1 MPALPGG
8 AADKL
13 GNRYEA
19 WWTLYR
25 VADVLRG
32 RGSRLR
38 LEPPGI
44 QGNGIEFWIDEVDG
58 RWFEQVKSGQRPW
71 TMSRLTEDGVLTSVR
86 GHLDGGHG
94 VRLTLAS
101 GAPDLSSLSDH
112 ARAAGSLDEYLEVM
126 TARERPCFDR
136 LTSTW
141 QIPEATAWEYLRRV
155 YVEQHPEASLRRLVH
170 QAYELIVNGDPELVV
185 NDLRGWLDD
194 MLHQTVTAPV
204 VWEHLRGNGFGRR
217 LLAGDPQTVDALAA
231 TVDRHRRRIDGARPA
246 LGTVTQPQV
255 QDLVDLLLA
264 PEGPQVLIVHGKAGS
279 GKSTVVV
286 DALAHLRSAGWHS
299 AAVRMDTAAPS
310 SHTAAGLGRA
320 FELAGSPVVL
330 LDGVAAGSPAVLL
343 VDQLDAVSTY
353 SGRLPDSYD
362 AVAELIEQALMV
374 PNVKIVLVVRTVDLQ
389 ADPRMRLLR
398 ANKTR
403 VTLLEVRDLALD
415 DVCAALMQSGIDPTV
430 MTSAT
435 LELLRVP
442 LHLAVFSGLPEV
454 AQQAPYR
461 TLTELYQRFTDETR
475 LEVGRAVGHLDWT
488 AVTSPLVV
496 MMSDQE
502 RLDAPVAVLD
512 GADPAEVRALLS
524 RGLIVEDEGRYAFFH
539 ESYFDFLFARTFV
552 TGGGELCDFLLSTG
566 QQLFRRAQTRQVLDY
581 QAGTDRTAYR
591 QTVVRLL
598 TAGGVRMH
606 LQEVV
611 TTSLALLEAD
621 PEDWLAIEPL
631 AFGDHALRWRLAG
644 LLSIPSW
651 FDAADGAGRWEQLL
665 ANPATVDVAARQLIV
680 AARHR
685 PQRVVTV
692 VRPHVGSSDAWR
704 IRIRNLV
711 EMSLTPGLVDL
722 AVDLIEQGELDDA
735 RGRFAVNSDFWSVI
749 YMLREQDPA
758 GAARLIGAYLRRGLA
773 RAEADG
779 LSDPFAPGYVEP
791 HSSSGG
797 ASTITEVAASAP
809 QIFMADALPFVVR
822 VAELT
827 AAVDD
832 PGELRTSKRWGMRY
846 LDAPTDI
853 DEAVFVG
860 VEEALRLVAGD
871 QPEVAAAIVWPL
883 ATNDVQELRFLV
895 CRTLAAIDGS
905 DHADAAVDWLLAD
918 TRNLHLGWIRSR
930 SWASRQ
936 LIEVATRCC
945 SGGRLDALAS
955 ALMAYYPWWELTAH
969 GRSERGRAQYELLTG
984 IDVARRNEGVAR
996 RIAEWERKFTEPP
1009 TPPKPLG
1016 MASFVGPPVPQPA
1029 AAHMTDEDWIRAIG
1043 KYRLN
1048 ETTWKGDG
1056 GVGGARELARLLGS
1070 RAEVE
1075 PERFARLAMTF
1086 NGDIPPE
1093 HLVHVIDA
1101 VAGKVPVPV
1110 LSELCRHA
1118 RQVAGQSV
1126 GRTLCR
1132 AVAAV
1137 AADADGAMVRLV
1149 EECARDDDP
1158 DHEAARTA
1166 SWSGEYFH
1174 GGDLVSAGMNCTRGA
1189 AARAVAA
1196 LLFVQRDL
1204 ADQLAST
1211 VAALASDPILA
1222 VRTQAAEAVGAL
1234 LNASP
1239 LQAVDIAADLF
1250 DAPVDIFEASTCCQL
1265 LQYMLDRD
1273 PARFVPH
1280 LVRALEGPEPVA
1292 EAAGWVWAV
1301 AFVHDVLV
1309 PPAPTTLGDVSTAAR
1324 RGAASAYA
1332 TEPSAAP
1339 DQLAVLFHDS
1349 DPAVRE
1355 AAAAAMR
1362 MVDELN
1368 TEEAERLVEAFT
1380 GSPAFVDHFEDLVR
1394 ALERSTNMLPEATI
1408 RAFELAVGAAGREIG
1423 DIRTARAAMSP
1434 TVIEVV
1440 LRLYRQGDLAMR
1452 TRCLDLIDELT
1463 LSGAYGL
1470 EDALAEAR

>member
-1 MPALPGG
+1 MAALPGG
-8 AADKL
+8 PADKL

-32 RGSRLR
+32 RASRLR

-44 QGNGIEFWIDEVDG
+44 QGDGIEFWVDEDGG
-58 RWFEQVKSGQRPW
+58 RWFEQVKSGQRTW
-71 TMSRLTEDGVLTSVR
+71 TMSRLIDDGVLKSVR
-86 GHLDGGHG
+86 GHLDGGHR
-94 VRLTLAS
+94 VRFTLAS

-112 ARAAGSLDEYLEVM
+112 ARAAGSLDEYLDVM
-126 TARERPCFDR
+126 TARERPWFDR
-136 LTSTW
+136 LTGNW
-141 QIPEATAWEYLRRV
+141 QVAEALAWKHLQRV
-155 YVEQHPEASLRRLVH
+155 HVEQHPVASLRRLVH
-170 QAYELIVNGDPELVV
+170 QAYELIVQGDPELVV

-194 MLHQTVTAPV
+194 MVHLTVTAPV
-204 VWEHLRGNGFGRR
+204 VWEHLRSKGFGRR
-217 LLAGDPQTVDALAA
+217 LLAGDPSTVDALAA
-231 TVDRHRRRIDGARPA
+231 TVERHRRRIDGARPA
-246 LGTVTQPQV
+246 LGTVAQPQV

-264 PEGPQVLIVHGKAGS
+264 SEGPQVLVVHGKAGS
-279 GKSTVVV
+279 GKSTVVA
-286 DALAHLRSAGWHS
+286 DALAHLGSASWHS

-362 AVAELIEQALMV
+362 AVAELLQQAV
-374 PNVKIVLVVRTVDLQ
+374 QVSNVKIVLVVRTVDLQ
-389 ADPRMRLLR
+389 ADPRMRSLL
-398 ANKTR
+398 ADKSR
-403 VTLLEVRDLALD
+403 VTLLEVHDLALD
-415 DVCAALMQSGIDPTV
+415 DVRASLARSGIDSTVLSPT
-430 MTSAT
+430 T

-442 LHLAVFSGLPEV
+442 LHLAVFSALPEA

-475 LEVGRAVGHLDWT
+475 HEVGRAVGHLDWT

-496 MMSDQE
+496 MMSEQE

-512 GADPAEVRALLS
+512 GADPAEVRMLVS
-524 RGLIVEDEGRYAFFH
+524 RGLLVEDDGRYAFFH
-539 ESYFDFLFARTFV
+539 ESYFDFLFARSFV
-552 TGGGELCDFLLSTG
+552 ASGGELRDFLLSSG

-581 QAGTDRTAYR
+581 LAGTDRAAYR

-598 TAGGVRMH
+598 TASGVRVH

-611 TTSLALLEAD
+611 TTSLALLEAGPD
-621 PEDWLAIEPL
+621 DWLAIEPL

-644 LLSIPSW
+644 LLSTPSW
-651 FDAADGAGRWEQLL
+651 FDAADEAQRWEHLL
-665 ANPATVDVAARQLIV
+665 ADPATVDVAARQLIV

-685 PQRVVTV
+685 AQRVAAL

-711 EMSLTPGLVDL
+711 EVSLTPGLVDL
-722 AVDLIEQGELDDA
+722 AVDLIERGELDDA

-749 YMLREQDPA
+749 YMLREQDPV

-779 LSDPFAPGYVEP
+779 LIDPFAPGYVEP

-809 QIFMADALPFVVR
+809 QTFVAEVLPFVLR

-827 AAVDD
+827 AAEDD
-832 PGELRTSKRWGMRY
+832 PGELRTSTRWGMRY

-883 ATNDVQELRFLV
+883 AANDFQELRFLV
-895 CRTLAAIDGS
+895 CRTLAAIDRS

-918 TRNLHLGWIRSR
+918 LRNMRLGWIRSQ
-930 SWASRQ
+930 SWASRE
-936 LIEVATRCC
+936 LIEVSTRRC
-945 SGGRLDALAS
+945 SGVRLEALVS
-955 ALMAYYPWWELTAH
+955 ALMAYYPWWELGAQ
-969 GRSERGRAQYELLTG
+969 GRSERGRAQYELSTG
-984 IDVARRNEGVAR
+984 IDVARRTEAVTR
-996 RIAEWERKFTEPP
+996 RIAEWERKFAEPP
-1009 TPPKPLG
+1009 TPPQPLG
-1016 MASFVGPPVPQPA
+1016 MAGFVGPPVPQPA

-1070 RAEVE
+1070 QAEVE
-1075 PERFARLAMTF
+1075 PARFARLAMRFDRDT
-1086 NGDIPPE
+1086 PAE

-1110 LSELCRHA
+1110 LSELCVHA

-1126 GRTLCR
+1126 GQSLCR
-1132 AVAAV
+1132 AITRV

-1149 EECARDDDP
+1149 EECARDEDP
-1158 DHEAARTA
+1158 VNEVARTA
-1166 SWSGEYFH
+1166 SWSGEYFY
-1174 GGDLVSAGMNCTRGA
+1174 GGDLLSAGMNCTRGA

-1196 LLFVQRDL
+1196 LLFGQRDL

-1211 VAALASDPILA
+1211 VAALAGDPILA

-1234 LNASP
+1234 LNVSP
-1239 LQAVDIAADLF
+1239 LRAGDIAADLF
-1250 DAPVDIFEASTCCQL
+1250 DAPVDIFEASTCCRL
-1265 LQYMLDRD
+1265 LEYMLDRE
-1273 PARFVPH
+1273 PVRFVPH
-1280 LVRALEGPEPVA
+1280 LARALQGPESVA

-1309 PPAPTTLGDVSTAAR
+1309 APAPTTLADLSPAAR

-1332 TEPSAAP
+1332 TQPSAAP
-1339 DQLAVLFHDS
+1339 DQLAVLFQDS

-1368 TEEAERLVEAFT
+1368 TEEAEQLVEAFT
-1380 GSPAFVDHFEDLVR
+1380 GSPAFVDHFDDLVR
-1394 ALERSTNMLPEATI
+1394 ALERSSNMLPEATI
-1408 RAFELAVGAAGREIG
+1408 RAFELAVGAAGRDIG
-1423 DIRTARAAMSP
+1423 DIRTARAALSP
-1434 TVIEVV
+1434 TVIKVV
-1440 LRLYRQGDLAMR
+1440 LRLYRQGDPAIR